1 MKYDSPTHLAWLLSL
16 HEMDEFNLR
25 IEGQMKGDLIL
36 WNVEILRVRFLFY
49 YPTICLKTVK

>member
-1 MKYDSPTHLAWLLSL
+1 
-16 HEMDEFNLR
+16 MDEFNLR

-36 WNVEILRVRFLFY
+36 WNVEILRVQFLFY